1 MMNRK
6 GKFFFRTGFKYEEI
20 AHPEEGLQELEL
32 HGMAEKVN
40 PAMWK
45 DLLSFLSRKDLLILC
60 SHANLTVKKSSAKKE
75 LEEMLFSHGFF
86 HSSLLDDII
95 VQSRLEELSYLLF
108 LYFGRIQENLALY
121 TLRDLGIRKVRAG
134 KKAKARF
141 SSKEEAF
148 SQFYYS
154 RLMTESV
161 VIQPVE
167 DWPLPLNVQ
176 TEEMREGLLVSLA
189 DEKKKEGF
197 LQEAINI
204 LQHAKGHP
212 GREKLVRLLYQAGD
226 ELQCESILLNML
238 DFPASDL
245 EFLFAEDFY
254 ARKFGGKKVS
264 SLTETL
270 RNSMKVQIDESY
282 FRQPEAGII
291 DWFKN
296 EGITAFHVENY
307 LWNAL
312 FGLLFWEELF
322 ESEKSLLY
330 NEFERIPADLL
341 ERTFHEVHKVQ
352 IEAKLTLLKDKSEA
366 LKHLLMRVSHSK
378 DVENGIFSWHES
390 LPSLMEMFVT
400 YADHGSLS
408 EILLYMCKD
417 FNNRSTGFPDIMA
430 LEDGKLK
437 FYEIKAPGD
446 SLKNHQLLQIIALS
460 KAGFSVEVLQV
471 EYTYNPNQLYV
482 VVDLETTGGH
492 LPYHRITEIGAVKVK
507 NGVVLDSFQT
517 LINPE
522 RHISLEISALTG
534 ITNEMVKDAPKF
546 REVADSFQEF
556 SKDCIFVAHNV
567 NFDYGFL
574 QSEFERIEQ
583 KFVRPYVCTKALMK
597 KHYPGL
603 DSYGL
608 KNLCSYFKIP
618 LVNHHRALADA
629 EAAAGLLRLINA
641 KRGESS

>member
-1 MMNRK
+1 MNRK
-6 GKFFFRTGFKYEEI
+6 GKFFFRTGFKYQEI

-40 PAMWK
+40 PTMWK
-45 DLLSFLSRKDLLILC
+45 DLLSFLSRKDLLNLC
-60 SHANLTVKKSSAKKE
+60 SHAKLSVKKSSAKKE

-95 VQSRLEELSYLLF
+95 VQARLEELTYLLF
-108 LYFGRIQENLALY
+108 LYFGRIQENLSLY
-121 TLRDLGIRKVRAG
+121 TLRDLGIRKVRG
-134 KKAKARF
+134 SKKAKARF

-148 SQFYYS
+148 SQFFYS
-154 RLMTESV
+154 RLKTESV
-161 VIQPVE
+161 LIQPVE
-167 DWPLPLNVQ
+167 EWPLPLNAQ
-176 TEEMREGLLVSLA
+176 TEEMRERLLVLLA
-189 DEKKKEGF
+189 DEKKREGNF
-197 LQEAINI
+197 QEAINI

-212 GREKLVRLLYQAGD
+212 GREKLVRLLYQTG
-226 ELQCESILLNML
+226 EESQCKSILMNML
-238 DFPASDL
+238 DFPVSDL

-264 SLTETL
+264 CLTETL
-270 RNSMKVQIDESY
+270 RNSRKVQIDESY
-282 FRQPEAGII
+282 FRRPEEGII

-296 EGITAFHVENY
+296 EGIPAFHVENY

-330 NEFERIPADLL
+330 NEFDRIPADLM
-341 ERTFHEVHKVQ
+341 ERTFHEVHKDQ
-352 IEAKLTLLKDKSEA
+352 IDAKLALLKDKSEA

-378 DVENGIFSWHES
+378 DVKNGIFGWHES
-390 LPSLMEMFVT
+390 LPSLLEMFVT
-400 YADHGSLS
+400 YADHGSLA
-408 EILLYMCKD
+408 EILLCMCKD
-417 FNNRSTGFPDIMA
+417 FNNRSTGFPDIIT

-460 KAGFSVEVLQV
+460 KAGFTVEVLQV
-471 EYTYNPNQLYV
+471 EYIYNPNQLYV

-507 NGVVLDSFQT
+507 NGIVVDSFQT

-522 RHISLEISALTG
+522 RHISREISALTG

-583 KFVRPYVCTKALMK
+583 KFVRPFVCTKVLMR

-603 DSYGL
+603 NSYGL
-608 KNLCSYFKIP
+608 KNLCSYFNIP
-618 LVNHHRALADA
+618 LVNHHRAFADA